1 MLKLPVRED
10 IYNGSLL
17 SRGSAYYELAKELDA
32 RGDTARARGEYE
44 SSLSDM
50 KALLERNPAAN
61 IKDSAFELWECS
73 MIRLQREDEAV
84 EYYKE
89 LIASSEDP
97 QQQATF
103 QMLLME
109 LYFDQQKFEQ
119 SEVFARELLE
129 MDFKDDNSAVIT
141 ERESLFSDR
150 KRPYSKEEF
159 CRGQ

>member
-1 MLKLPVRED
+1 
-10 IYNGSLL
+10 
-17 SRGSAYYELAKELDA
+17 
-32 RGDTARARGEYE
+32 
-44 SSLSDM
+44 
-50 KALLERNPAAN
+50 
-61 IKDSAFELWECS
+61 
-73 MIRLQREDEAV
+73 MIQLQREDEAV

-129 MDFKDDNSAVIT
+129 MDFKDDNSASAT
-141 ERESLFSDR
+141 EKREPIL
-150 KRPYSKEEF
+150 
-159 CRGQ
+159 